1 MSKKLLLKP
10 VVKWVGGKRQ
20 LLGDILPLVP
30 PSPSI
35 YVEPFIG
42 GGAVLLHAQPKRAI
56 INDYN
61 EELVNV
67 YRVIR
72 DDADALL
79 ELLSVHEKRNSSEY
93 FYKIRGLDRTSD
105 FEKLSDVQRAARI
118 IYLNKTCFNGM
129 FRVNSAGQLN
139 VPYGRYKHPNIVN
152 RPGIKA
158 LETYFQNDID
168 IRCGDYADCLE
179 DLPKGSFVY
188 FDPPYMPITA
198 TSAFTGYTEEGFG
211 YDEQVRLR
219 NECAK
224 LREHGIAFLQ
234 SNSYCKQIL
243 ELYDG
248 FEIKRVKAKRAINSR
263 GNRRG
268 EVDEVLISG

>member
-1 MSKKLLLKP
+1 MPKNLLLKP

-20 LLGDILPLVP
+20 LLGDISPLIP

-35 YVEPFIG
+35 YVEPFVG
-42 GGAVLLHAQPKRAI
+42 GGAVLLHAQPNCAI

-61 EELVNV
+61 EKLINV

-79 ELLSVHEKRNSSEY
+79 ELLSAHEKRNSSEY
-93 FYKIRGLDRTSD
+93 FYEIRGLDRTSD

-118 IYLNKTCFNGM
+118 IYLNKTCYNGM

-158 LETYFQNDID
+158 LFLASLVEYISATTKSADCDGRHVRHRSAQID
-168 IRCGDYADCLE
+168 ISDVL
-179 DLPKGSFVY
+179 SFSLAK
-188 FDPPYMPITA
+188 T
-198 TSAFTGYTEEGFG
+198 TSLYPSLLRSTML
-211 YDEQVRLR
+211 RL
-219 NECAK
+219 
-224 LREHGIAFLQ
+224 IW
-234 SNSYCKQIL
+234 
-243 ELYDG
+243 
-248 FEIKRVKAKRAINSR
+248 
-263 GNRRG
+263 
-268 EVDEVLISG
+268 VLLVP